1 MKHLLTVFSLFFML
15 SPALLSAREQ
25 TRHSLDLIPKP
36 QKVEIGEGVFKLN
49 STTAIVSDDSFNAKY
64 LADILN
70 GSTGL
75 GIREGGNKEESNTI
89 TLSINPESDIPQEG
103 YLLSVTPEKIVVES
117 STSKGSFYAIQTLLQ
132 LLPPSVYG
140 NPTGDEKW
148 EVPCVRIE
156 DSPRFPHRGLMM
168 DVSRTFFSLDYIYRF
183 LDWMAYHKLNVFQW
197 HITDDNGWRIE
208 IKKYPELT
216 EKGAWR
222 GPGEVLPSAYGSGNK
237 RYGGFYTQKEIKE
250 VIEYAAKRNIEIIPE
265 IDMPGHS
272 KAVISTYPQTGCD
285 NKTHFISINGEVKN
299 VWCVGNEDNY
309 KMLDNII
316 KEVAALFPSKIIHVG
331 GDEVN
336 MDNWKECS
344 KCRALM
350 KKMKMENPAELQNY
364 FMQKVEAIINKYGKT
379 MAGWD
384 EILDGGTLDPSTRIY
399 SWRSV
404 NKPLEAVERG
414 HQTVLQLSEYYY
426 FDMKQSP
433 AERGHNWAAIIP
445 IERVYSLDPVESC
458 NIPENRKELVLGAQG
473 ALWAELLNKPSRFSE
488 YQYYPRTC
496 ALAET
501 VWTNQELRDFNDFQT
516 RLEKTHFERLFH
528 MGIAF
533 RVEAPGVTYKGNRL
547 VVTLPYDWA
556 VVRYTTDGSEPSC
569 TSNIYTGDI
578 VTFEPE
584 KFRFATFYKDL
595 FKSITVTADNIVPNY
610 IKPETVIE
618 TSFGEQR
625 SFPKSNIT
633 DYNFNTYWR
642 TERTGVEGDYVTYL
656 FKEPV
661 KCSRITVNTS
671 IPDIDLYGV
680 TDGYVEYTYNGT
692 DWIRGDDFADNS
704 AVIVPQ
710 EGKEIKGVK
719 IVFTDTTDA
728 LCVAL
733 QDLKIE

>member
-1 MKHLLTVFSLFFML
+1 
-15 SPALLSAREQ
+15 
-25 TRHSLDLIPKP
+25 
-36 QKVEIGEGVFKLN
+36 
-49 STTAIVSDDSFNAKY
+49 
-64 LADILN
+64 
-70 GSTGL
+70 
-75 GIREGGNKEESNTI
+75 
-89 TLSINPESDIPQEG
+89 
-103 YLLSVTPEKIVVES
+103 
-117 STSKGSFYAIQTLLQ
+117 
-132 LLPPSVYG
+132 
-140 NPTGDEKW
+140 
-148 EVPCVRIE
+148 
-156 DSPRFPHRGLMM
+156 
-168 DVSRTFFSLDYIYRF
+168 
-183 LDWMAYHKLNVFQW
+183 
-197 HITDDNGWRIE
+197 
-208 IKKYPELT
+208 
-216 EKGAWR
+216 
-222 GPGEVLPSAYGSGNK
+222 
-237 RYGGFYTQKEIKE
+237 
-250 VIEYAAKRNIEIIPE
+250 
-265 IDMPGHS
+265 
-272 KAVISTYPQTGCD
+272 
-285 NKTHFISINGEVKN
+285 
-299 VWCVGNEDNY
+299 
-309 KMLDNII
+309 
-316 KEVAALFPSKIIHVG
+316 
-331 GDEVN
+331 
-336 MDNWKECS
+336 
-344 KCRALM
+344 
-350 KKMKMENPAELQNY
+350 
-364 FMQKVEAIINKYGKT
+364 
-379 MAGWD
+379 
-384 EILDGGTLDPSTRIY
+384 
-399 SWRSV
+399 
-404 NKPLEAVERG
+404 
-414 HQTVLQLSEYYY
+414 
-426 FDMKQSP
+426 MKQSP

-445 IERVYSLDPVESC
+445 IERVYSLDPVASC

-642 TERTGVEGDYVTYL
+642 TDRTGVEGDYVTYL

-704 AVIVPQ
+704 AVIIPQ